1 MRLCDECV
9 AADDGAAARALG
21 TAARFRQ
28 KIRMRILIVD
38 DEPLAL
44 DRLEAFLADVA
55 GAEVVGRATS
65 AREAIAAAEALRP
78 DLIVLDVQMP
88 GGSGLGVATA
98 MTYEARPE
106 IVFVTAHE
114 HFAPDAFEVDAA
126 DYVLKPVRLDRLR
139 LAVDRA
145 RRRRFLLAQAGRVAA
160 LESENDA
167 LRREPAAPL
176 PKGRLDFW
184 VQGRRGQIRVPVAEV
199 DWIEA
204 AKDYVILHTA
214 TRGYIHRSTMA
225 ALEAELDAAELLRVH
240 RSAFL
245 RPSVV
250 RELQRSGRSV
260 SAVLR
265 DGAVVQ
271 VGPSYLEE
279 LEQALAL

>member
-1 MRLCDECV
+1 MHV
-9 AADDGAAARALG
+9 
-21 TAARFRQ
+21 
-28 KIRMRILIVD
+28 LIVD
-38 DEPLAL
+38 DELLARNRLRVLLSDCEDPSAPFLVSEAATAAQAL
-44 DRLEAFLADVA
+44 DVLHRTKDHHPVDMIF
-55 GAEVVGRATS
+55 
-65 AREAIAAAEALRP
+65 
-78 DLIVLDVQMP
+78 LDVQMP